1 MPNRY
6 FRVTYSYQYTPKINS
21 QTTQPTRGNGKLFII
36 ASSRPPFDD
45 MEKIVERKGDN
56 PSDAKDFL
64 VLAAQEVAAG
74 EVKVDQVIIN
84 YDDEAVE
91 ES

>member
-1 MPNRY
+1 M
-6 FRVTYSYQYTPKINS
+6 TYSYQYTPKINS
-21 QTTQPTRGNGKLFII
+21 QTTQPTRGDDKIFII
-36 ASSRPPFDD
+36 ASSRPPFDA
-45 MEKIVERKGDN
+45 MEKIVDSKGNN

-74 EVKVDQVIIN
+74 EVNIDNVIVN